1 MARAGSFSGPTEP
14 YGQTLSVVKAPDNV
28 EAAKYAQALM
38 DPSLGLTEI
47 QKVEL
52 QGKVD
57 DLFGLLTT
65 IKQLPNA

>member
-1 MARAGSFSGPTEP
+1 
-14 YGQTLSVVKAPDNV
+14 
-28 EAAKYAQALM
+28 M

-57 DLFGLLTT
+57 ELFGLLKT